1 MDLLNFGK
9 KRGTYQFSEDLFHD
23 NYIPQITLLTRVTN
37 KWLATINNNTFVN
50 TKVHKQ
56 TSANMTTSI
65 SYQLH

>member
-9 KRGTYQFSEDLFHD
+9 KRGTYQLSEDLFHD
-23 NYIPQITLLTRVTN
+23 NYIPQITRLTRVTN
-37 KWLATINNNTFVN
+37 RLATINNNTFVN